1 MITEIELD
9 NLMTSA
15 INDLSSDNIHEGVES
30 LVELAHIFAK
40 AGMPMQIFEGIRKH
54 IIDQASLNTDA
65 VFIQEKV
72 KQAEKQHHRLKN
84 SDLIITSVYTH

>member
-1 MITEIELD
+1 MITDIELD
-9 NLMTSA
+9 KLMVSA

-40 AGMPMQIFEGIRKH
+40 AGMPIHIFEGIRKH
-54 IIDQASLNTDA
+54 IIDQASERTDA
-65 VFIQEKV
+65 LFIREKV

-84 SDLIITSVYTH
+84 SDLIITNQFTH